1 MNSGAPGKK
10 CGGMK
15 GGQGLINVYR
25 GSCYQN
31 PQPPFLPLQ
40 PSLIPLLQK
49 RLKIYSVGSISARAP
64 FVFKEVP
71 LGKHASSTFSYSKS
85 PSSFY
90 YSSTNKVDPFERP
103 TLVSD
108 HTREVHKVNENFSK
122 SVIFEYNT
130 DYIIHYSSYL
140 MDCED
145 CIHWDCSANVYYH
158 MIYMKIIHFIIKK
171 YKQLQKNL
179 KKKVIFIDLAGLYFR
194 LRAGV
199 YNSWLPVDK

>member
-1 MNSGAPGKK
+1 MDRKITRPSRPQSPFACDPGKGIIRGRNGDQRPREMNSGAPGKK

-49 RLKIYSVGSISARAP
+49 RLKIYSVGSFSARTP

-71 LGKHASSTFSYSKS
+71 PGKHSSSAFSYNKT

-90 YSSTNKVDPFERP
+90 YSSANKVDPFEGP

-108 HTREVHKVNENFSK
+108 HSRGS
-122 SVIFEYNT
+122 
-130 DYIIHYSSYL
+130 
-140 MDCED
+140 
-145 CIHWDCSANVYYH
+145 
-158 MIYMKIIHFIIKK
+158 
-171 YKQLQKNL
+171 
-179 KKKVIFIDLAGLYFR
+179 
-194 LRAGV
+194 
-199 YNSWLPVDK
+199 P